1 MNDYPEIEMS
11 PLCQEVSS
19 GGSTVKVEIYADG
32 ANGWILEVVDEHG
45 NSTVWDDPFPT
56 DTDALTEVKRVI
68 VGEGIQTLIG

>member
-1 MNDYPEIEMS
+1 MIDEYEVKMS

-32 ANGWILEVVDEHG
+32 ANGWILEVVDEYG

-56 DTDALTEVKRVI
+56 DAAALAEVTKVI
-68 VGEGIQTLIG
+68 LEEGIQTLIG